1 MGKDT
6 KRDMEKEEL
15 EVEVAIVEVEADKNE
30 SDKTET
36 VKEDF
41 VEEQAIV
48 LTPEQEAFIKEKS
61 VPKKYDR
68 TLDPVFK
75 YFFGR
80 ECNEELLLSLINGL
94 LSTDV
99 GITNLDFASGG
110 PIFPTKFKKVTL
122 LNTDGAPLVAG
133 GKGVLFDVLAETEDG
148 ELINVEIQ
156 RCKQA
161 YLPQRAE
168 SYASNFL
175 TRYNEQGTEYLAMK
189 RVISIWI
196 IDWIIDSPIET
207 EKVIRAAGSCWFDT
221 RLAMNFVK
229 LMYFVQLPKMTM
241 SNYKELR
248 QRGIMTVEAEA
259 WTRFL
264 VTGGSDDGWEA
275 MNAMSPEIARKLQQ
289 REKEF
294 WSDEAQR
301 YAYIVADDQERV
313 RLTDRKIALE
323 EGREQGLAEKEQEL
337 IFDMLSA
344 GFSDEQITALPSITK
359 EKLEKYKK
367 AYKK

>member
-1 MGKDT
+1 M
-6 KRDMEKEEL
+6 
-15 EVEVAIVEVEADKNE
+15 
-30 SDKTET
+30 
-36 VKEDF
+36 
-41 VEEQAIV
+41 
-48 LTPEQEAFIKEKS
+48 
-61 VPKKYDR
+61 
-68 TLDPVFK
+68 
-75 YFFGR
+75 
-80 ECNEELLLSLINGL
+80 SLINGL

-99 GITNLDFASGG
+99 GINNLNFASGG
-110 PIFPTKFKKVTL
+110 PVFPTKFKKVTL

-168 SYASNFL
+168 SYASNLL

-289 REKEF
+289 QEKEF

-313 RLTDRKIALE
+313 RLTDRELALKKVVWK
-323 EGREQGLAEKEQEL
+323 A
-337 IFDMLSA
+337 A
-344 GFSDEQITALPSITK
+344 
-359 EKLEKYKK
+359 KK
-367 AYKK
+367 AVNKVLLKKNRNWYLICCQQVFLMNRLQHFLLLLKKSWKSIKKHTRSKSTKSEHRASKRYVQAFFISR